1 MFYKCFVRTYLQFSQ
16 SITYTL
22 AISWLTNFC
31 SFSELL
37 LPCTNTSYHYKK
49 YSFQLFM
56 RLEMTRLIM
65 NSRKNE
71 GIKVEPSRTSDV
83 FVEDFVFF
91 S

>member
-1 MFYKCFVRTYLQFSQ
+1 
-16 SITYTL
+16 
-22 AISWLTNFC
+22 
-31 SFSELL
+31 
-37 LPCTNTSYHYKK
+37 
-49 YSFQLFM
+49 M